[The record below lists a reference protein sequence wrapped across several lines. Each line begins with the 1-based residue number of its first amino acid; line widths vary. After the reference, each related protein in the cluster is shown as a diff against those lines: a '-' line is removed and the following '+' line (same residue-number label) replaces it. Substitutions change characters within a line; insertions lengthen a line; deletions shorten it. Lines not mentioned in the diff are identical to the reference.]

1 MNVAIYSQLFGS
13 QHQPLLEVLFGA
25 LQRHKA
31 NIWLHPLFAPVFK
44 LWQQSSDLAYSNVD
58 TSGNL
63 PDNLDFIIVLGGD
76 GSFLKAISEFE
87 HLKVPFVGINTGRLG
102 FLADISPDDLTAAI
116 DALAGGKFI
125 VEKRPLLEL
134 QPSIEEIKHPFALNE
149 ITVHK
154 CDSSSMIVIHTY
166 IDDKYLASYWADG
179 LIIATPTGST
189 AYSMSAGGPILSPAS
204 QNIIITPIASHNLT
218 VRPLVIPDY
227 STIRITVESRELNYM
242 LSLDST
248 SVVLGSPTEITIRK
262 SERSVSVIKLDGH
275 SFFSTLRNK
284 LMWGAD
290 KRN

>member
-1 MNVAIYSQLFGS
+1 M
-13 QHQPLLEVLFGA
+13 
-25 LQRHKA
+25 
-31 NIWLHPLFAPVFK
+31 
-44 LWQQSSDLAYSNVD
+44 
-58 TSGNL
+58 

-102 FLADISPDDLTAAI
+102 FLADISPDDITNAI
-116 DALAGGKFI
+116 DALADGKFI
-125 VEKRPLLEL
+125 VEQRQLLKL
-134 QPSIEEIKHPFALNE
+134 QPQINEIKHPYALNE

-227 STIRITVESRELNYM
+227 STIRITVESREQNYM

-248 SVVLGSPTEITIRK
+248 SVVLSNPSEITISK
-262 SERSVSVIKLDGH
+262 AERSVSLIKFDGH
-275 SFFSTLRNK
+275 GFFSTLRNK